1 MGIREHQI
9 KKALEQWEA
18 QPSSRCWEAIERQ
31 LPAGSG
37 GTFSESGSNASSI
50 STVSK
55 GFSIMK
61 TSVSFWVKA
70 VLITAA
76 AVGTI
81 TAISLM
87 VFKSAPTQQ
96 KITDDLIFQDTLVVE
111 KNAESENILIAETE
125 IKTQPESSRHHQ
137 LIQKEKLNP
146 IAVIQSDNVSQEIV
160 GIDENASNID
170 YSPAPIHTTTSEK
183 ESISSKE
190 ESVIRENKPLKAQTH
205 DIVVP
210 ETKAQDPVLQDI
222 PDSDPIF
229 NPTSVIIEIPNVI
242 TPNGDGIND
251 LFLIKG
257 LEHCTQ
263 SYLSIKNRAGKEVF
277 SVSPY
282 QNNFG
287 ADMEEGTY
295 YYYFQYSIN
304 GIKDIRTGI
313 LHIIK

>member
-9 KKALEQWEA
+9 KKALEQWEE
-18 QPSSRCWEAIERQ
+18 QPSTRCWESIEHQ
-31 LPAGSG
+31 LPTVQG
-37 GTFSESGSNASSI
+37 GTFSESGANASSI
-50 STVSK
+50 STASK
-55 GFSIMK
+55 GFSVIQA
-61 TSVSFWVKA
+61 SLSLWVKA
-70 VLITAA
+70 VLFLAA
-76 AVGTI
+76 AGTI
-81 TAISLM
+81 TAISFL
-87 VFKSAPTQQ
+87 VFKPSSTQQ
-96 KITDDLIFQDTLVVE
+96 KTTDDFIFQDTLVVE
-111 KNAESENILIAETE
+111 NNLENEIVLNADAENM
-125 IKTQPESSRHHQ
+125 TQTESSRHDNPV
-137 LIQKEKLNP
+137 QKEKINP
-146 IAVIQSDNVSQEIV
+146 IVVIKSDNISQEIV
-160 GIDENASNID
+160 GLDENSSNID
-170 YSPAPIHTTTSEK
+170 YSSTPIQTSTSEK

-190 ESVIRENKPLKAQTH
+190 EPTIGQNQPSKSQTH

-210 ETKAQDPVLQDI
+210 ENKAQDPVLQNI
-222 PDSDPIF
+222 PDSDSIF
-229 NPTSVIIEIPNVI
+229 NRIPIIIEIPNVI

-263 SYLSIKNRAGKEVF
+263 SYLSIKNRSGKEIF

-295 YYYFQYSIN
+295 YYYFHYTIN